1 MKFIVS
7 AGFIKILIFT
17 YKRKQIWKYCQML
30 ETSRMKPNIKR
41 GGKIEY
47 KYVEDAIKMADR
59 QV

>member
-1 MKFIVS
+1 
-7 AGFIKILIFT
+7 
-17 YKRKQIWKYCQML
+17 ML

-59 QV
+59 QVCLSSLANVN